1 MLHIDNETV
10 SAVLHMED
18 AVAALRNAYLEY
30 ARGRA
35 ALVPRADL
43 WAPTD
48 RTDGYYCLGTMAGTS
63 AELAVTALRIKSDVT
78 YWPGGRTQEKFAKE
92 PGLYC
97 GFILLFDNATG
108 SPLAIINDG
117 ILQHTRVGAAA
128 GVALDYTSAEDAKR
142 LGLIGS
148 GGMAETMLAAALV
161 VRGFQRIDVFSL
173 TASHRDR
180 FVTSMQSRYPDVEF
194 RAVSD
199 VESAV
204 RGADVVISATD
215 SMVPTLDPSATKDD
229 VTVVTVSRREIGAD
243 DLDAFARVLQL
254 GRHTFPPHEGL
265 PEMEYPQSGMAGFV
279 AGTSEQRAR
288 LPWKQH
294 ADMVDRPTLIE
305 LIGSGESLAKGEG
318 RTLVINTGTQ
328 GVQFAAI
335 SALVFA
341 KAKEKGLGTAIPE
354 EMFLQNIRD

>member
-18 AVAALRNAYLEY
+18 AVGALRKAYREY
-30 ARGRA
+30 AQGRA
-35 ALVPRADL
+35 ALVPRVDL

-117 ILQHTRVGAAA
+117 ILQHMRVGAAA
-128 GVALDYTSAEDAKR
+128 GVALDYTSPEDANR

-161 VRGFQRIDVFSL
+161 VREFQRVDVFSS

-180 FVTSMQSRYPDVEF
+180 FVAHMQSRYPDVEF
-194 RAVSD
+194 LAVSD

-204 RGADVVISATD
+204 RDADVVISATD
-215 SMVPTLDPSATKDD
+215 SMVPTFDPSATKDD

-243 DLDAFARVLQL
+243 GLESFAHVLQL
-254 GRHTFPPHEGL
+254 GRHTFPPHQGL
-265 PEMEYPQSGMAGFV
+265 AEMEYPQSGMAGFI

-305 LIGSGESLAKGEG
+305 LIASGKSLANSEG
-318 RTLVINTGTQ
+318 RKLVINTGTQ

-335 SALVFA
+335 SALVF
-341 KAKEKGLGTAIPE
+341 EKVKQNGLGTAISE
-354 EMFLQNIRD
+354 EMFLQDIRD